1 MRALRLHPPGRVEDL
16 RLDEVEAP
24 QPRPGQVLVRVHA
37 AAITRDELEWP
48 TDRLPAIPS
57 YELSGVVAEDSD
69 GWSAGEEVFALTP
82 FDRDGVAADDALVP
96 AEVLAP
102 KPRSLSHVQA
112 AALPMP
118 GLSARQ
124 ALIVHGRLQPGERV
138 AVTGAHGGV
147 GHVAVQLARGRGATV
162 VEAGEPCD
170 LLFDTAGGQALAR
183 SAGQAGRIV
192 TIAAETPGA
201 HYFVVEPNGAQLLEL
216 ARLVDSGELQPEVD
230 SVFPLAEARSAFLRS
245 AARGKHGKVV
255 LRVIDET

>member
-57 YELSGVVAEDSD
+57 YELSGVVAQDGD
-69 GWSAGEEVFALTP
+69 GWSAEEEVFALTP

-112 AALPMP
+112 AAVPMP
-118 GLSARQ
+118 GLSAWQ

-147 GHVAVQLARGRGATV
+147 GHVAVQLARGQGATV

-170 LLFDTAGGQALAR
+170 LLFDTAGGDALAR

-201 HYFVVEPNGAQLLEL
+201 HYFVVDPNGAQLLEL
-216 ARLVDSGELQPEVD
+216 ARLVDSGELQPEID